1 MLCCAVL
8 FCSVLCFSVLFYSV
22 LCYVFLCCSVLCC
35 GVFLCCSVLC
45 FSALCCAVLCFSALC
60 CAVLCWQG
68 LPRSSRQLWHLPAG
82 SGWKQG
88 AAHLVV
94 QRSPSAQTGCA
105 SSGFY
110 TWPSHCACSCLE
122 ETAGGSISFIPVLSL
137 ASHLS
142 LQARIPVVGRRP
154 ILCASDAAT
163 PTKTQQFFTWRPK
176 IQLLPD
182 KAFLS

>member
-35 GVFLCCSVLC
+35 GVFLCC
-45 FSALCCAVLCFSALC
+45 AVLCFSALC

-68 LPRSSRQLWHLPAG
+68 LPRSSQQLWHLPAG

-122 ETAGGSISFIPVLSL
+122 ETAGGNISFIPVLSL